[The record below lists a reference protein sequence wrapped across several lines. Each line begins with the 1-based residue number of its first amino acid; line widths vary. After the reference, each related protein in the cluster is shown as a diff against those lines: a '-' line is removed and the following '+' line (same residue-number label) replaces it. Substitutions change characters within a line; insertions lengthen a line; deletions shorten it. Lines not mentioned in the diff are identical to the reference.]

1 MRAPPPNDKK
11 LYGGTDALFWK
22 RSGSNLDAC
31 GKILSSICVMLVD
44 NITWV
49 KEVVTLYSI
58 IYVFKWFG

>member
-1 MRAPPPNDKK
+1 VIRVSSLANSYPGHMRAPPPNDKK

-44 NITWV
+44 NIT
-49 KEVVTLYSI
+49 
-58 IYVFKWFG
+58 